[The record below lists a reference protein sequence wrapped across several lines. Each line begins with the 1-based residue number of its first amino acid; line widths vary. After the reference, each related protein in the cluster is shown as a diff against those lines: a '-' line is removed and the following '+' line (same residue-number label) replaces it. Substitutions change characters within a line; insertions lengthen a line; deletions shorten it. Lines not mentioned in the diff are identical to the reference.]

1 MVVMSW
7 DHSRDYVSDQT
18 SPANQGSETWS
29 GPLGTYDNSVRL
41 WLSRFVS
48 HICAPV
54 RRERAEE
61 RGDACYVLR
70 SVLRALWC
78 VRVCARV
85 CVCARVYVQEDVCWG
100 WQRKSEDCVD

>member
-7 DHSRDYVSDQT
+7 DHARDYVSDQT
-18 SPANQGSETWS
+18 SPHNQGSETWS

-54 RRERAEE
+54 RRREE
-61 RGDACYVLR
+61 R
-70 SVLRALWC
+70 
-78 VRVCARV
+78 
-85 CVCARVYVQEDVCWG
+85 E
-100 WQRKSEDCVD
+100 E

>member
-54 RRERAEE
+54 RRE
-61 RGDACYVLR
+61 
-70 SVLRALWC
+70 
-78 VRVCARV
+78 
-85 CVCARVYVQEDVCWG
+85 
-100 WQRKSEDCVD
+100 